1 MPRPRVVVVGGGLAG
16 VAAALD
22 AADSGAAV
30 TLIERR
36 THLGGLT
43 WSFRHNGLWFDNGQ
57 HIFMRCCVAYQS
69 FLERI
74 AASDRVYVQPRLDVA
89 VVAPGG
95 RQENIRRSG
104 LPAPLHLGRSLARYG
119 HLSVRERLRL
129 GRAVA
134 ALRRVDP
141 DAAASDDVTFGQW
154 LRAHGQDSEAI
165 ENLWDLITRPTLN
178 VGAHRA
184 SLGLAAFVFRTGLL
198 ERTDAADIGWSLV
211 PLIELH
217 GDSSA
222 RALGAAGVD
231 VVLDTR
237 VERIEPGPVVV
248 AGPNRKTRAVPDE
261 RTDADAVIVALP
273 HDTTARLLPDGALL
287 QQARLLEMGMSPI
300 VNVHLVFDRHLTDL
314 PFAAAVGSPVEYVFD
329 RTEASGLTSGQYLAV
344 SLSAADAHMG
354 TRPDA
359 LIRTMASALGELF
372 PHAAHASLV
381 DGLVTRERNATFA
394 AVPGTRALR
403 PQPNTR
409 EPGVFVAGA
418 WTDTGW
424 PATMEGAVRSGTAAA
439 RAALAHLVPN
449 RHIVEEVAS

>member
-1 MPRPRVVVVGGGLAG
+1 MHTPHVVVVGGGLAG
-16 VAAALD
+16 IAAALD
-22 AADSGAAV
+22 AADSGATV

-36 THLGGLT
+36 SHLGGLT

-57 HIFMRCCVAYQS
+57 HVFMRCCVAYQS

-74 AASDRVYVQPRLDVA
+74 DAVDRVHVQPRLDVA
-89 VVAPGG
+89 VLAPGG
-95 RQENIRRSG
+95 RQESIHRSG

-119 HLSVRERLRL
+119 HLSVRERMRL

-141 DAAASDDVTFGQW
+141 DAPANDDITFGQW
-154 LRAHGQDSEAI
+154 LRAHGQDTAAI

-178 VGAHRA
+178 VQAERA

-198 ERTDAADIGWSLV
+198 EHNDAADIGWSLV
-211 PLIELH
+211 PLGDLH
-217 GDSSA
+217 GDAPA

-231 VVLDTR
+231 VLLDTR

-248 AGPNRKTRAVPDE
+248 AGPSRQARAVADE
-261 RTDADAVIVALP
+261 RIEADAVIVALP
-273 HDTTARLLPDGALL
+273 HDTTARLLPDGALA
-287 QQARLLEMGMSPI
+287 QQARLVEMGMSPI
-300 VNVHLVFDRHLTDL
+300 VNVHLVFDRRLTDL
-314 PFAAAVGSPVEYVFD
+314 PFAAAVESPVEYVFD
-329 RTEASGLTSGQYLAV
+329 RTKASGLTTGQYLAV

-372 PHAAHASLV
+372 PHAERASLV

-403 PQPNTR
+403 PEPTTA

-449 RHIVEEVAS
+449 RHLAEEVAS

>member
-22 AADSGAAV
+22 AVDSGAAV

-57 HIFMRCCVAYQS
+57 HVFMRCCVAYQG

-154 LRAHGQDSEAI
+154 LRAHGQNTEAI

-178 VGAHRA
+178 VGADRA

-198 ERTDAADIGWSLV
+198 EHTDAADIGWSLV
-211 PLIELH
+211 PLGELH

-222 RALGAAGVD
+222 RALAAAGVD

-237 VERIEPGPVVV
+237 VERIEPGPIVV
-248 AGPNRKTRAVPDE
+248 AGPNRQTRAVPDE
-261 RTDADAVIVALP
+261 RIDADAVIVALP

-287 QQARLLEMGMSPI
+287 QHARLLEMGMSPI

-329 RTEASGLTSGQYLAV
+329 RTEASGLSSGQYLAV

-359 LIRTMASALGELF
+359 LIRAMASALGELF
-372 PHAAHASLV
+372 PHAARASLV

-403 PQPNTR
+403 PQPDTR